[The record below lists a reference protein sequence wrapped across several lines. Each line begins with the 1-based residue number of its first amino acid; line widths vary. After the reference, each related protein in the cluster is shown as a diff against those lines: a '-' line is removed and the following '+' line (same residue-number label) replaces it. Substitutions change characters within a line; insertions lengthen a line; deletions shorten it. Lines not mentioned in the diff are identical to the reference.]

1 MYFPDFLTCRRSVLQ
16 NFAIFTEKHLCWSLF
31 FNTVAGLRTYSVMKR
46 NLQRRCVTVNIAKFY
61 KHLFWR
67 TPADNCFFLDLV
79 VGEKER
85 RVSHYFVYLL
95 VYFIYWFY
103 SFTILNFRIYRYG
116 QVKPCYI
123 YRLVSSNTMEKKIY
137 YRQISKQGISGE
149 ELIYLFL
156 NSRFNNFCTVFMN
169 NSQAF
174 WYWAS

>member
-1 MYFPDFLTCRRSVLQ
+1 MP
-16 NFAIFTEKHLCWSLF
+16 
-31 FNTVAGLRTYSVMKR
+31 
-46 NLQRRCVTVNIAKFY
+46 
-61 KHLFWR
+61 
-67 TPADNCFFLDLV
+67 
-79 VGEKER
+79 
-85 RVSHYFVYLL
+85 
-95 VYFIYWFY
+95 

-156 NSRFNNFCTVFMN
+156 NSRFSNFCTVFMN

-174 WYWAS
+174 WY